1 MLKDGENLRYPV
13 LLPRRHTGLVRTI
26 INRVS
31 CAIIPIP
38 FELTSSFYMGHITS
52 LGLFKSFYPLKKK
65 KKKDGRAEKTKM
77 ILMFYQKKNEMIM

>member
-65 KKKDGRAEKTKM
+65 KKRWKSRKDKNDLNCSTK
-77 ILMFYQKKNEMIM
+77 KKKMK